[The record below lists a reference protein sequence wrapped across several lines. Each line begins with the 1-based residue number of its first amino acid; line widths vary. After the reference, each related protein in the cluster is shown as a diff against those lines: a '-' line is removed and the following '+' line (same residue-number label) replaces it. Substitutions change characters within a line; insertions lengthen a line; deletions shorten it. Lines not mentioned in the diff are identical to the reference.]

1 MTLVPFV
8 DVFSMHLWWWAG
20 RWQGERGKQ
29 EMNSASSYSA
39 ILILLFA
46 SFLSTVFLLGFLERL
61 FSLGLL

>member
-8 DVFSMHLWWWAG
+8 DVFSMHLWGWAG
-20 RWQGERGKQ
+20 RWGRGKQ

-39 ILILLFA
+39 ILILFLFA